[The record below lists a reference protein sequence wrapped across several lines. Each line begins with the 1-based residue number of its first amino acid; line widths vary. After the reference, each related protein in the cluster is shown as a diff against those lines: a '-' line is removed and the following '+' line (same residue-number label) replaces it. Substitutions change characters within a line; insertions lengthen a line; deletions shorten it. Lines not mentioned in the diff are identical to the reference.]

1 MPSSHI
7 SYLRC
12 AMSRTT
18 VAASSLLSEFNA
30 WLGVAFKASTDLL
43 IAAQAAIDGCGGGSR
58 MYPEDER
65 RRRLIAL
72 INAKLKLNKDRL
84 QAFLDAAAV
93 SRVFPNYHD
102 KIEILE
108 CLDYGEEKRFK
119 RWLVQAQYEKSLFS
133 YFDPV
138 TEGESLKGLH
148 ELLRTGTV
156 NRSDARDCSLEERQE
171 EILRSLFGSYVF
183 HAFPAEAMHRHF
195 NADCRTGY
203 HEDFY
208 QHLLAFH
215 AKALHRDCA
224 LVYLR
229 LTREMTHGLSAVELR
244 DALCSFIR
252 ETYDRL
258 SNHCVLAIQIEPFR
272 EGQEAGEWNLFSDL
286 VLYAEKHREVRLKT
300 GYFHP
305 QRIQAATAAHIPTLN
320 KGEARF
326 DLANEG
332 FFFRDCFVLQ
342 PATERGEQVE
352 RPANLLLLFDK
363 NERDETVI
371 PCPGCRSTNVAGN
384 SYPTI
389 GVRSWECRNPICPDR
404 SAFDR
409 GNRYSLSSIIK
420 QEAIKSDADQIPESS
435 LRRWKLDVVR
445 DVDEPTVC
453 DMLVRHYSL
462 HGDTVVFV
470 NGASY
475 EAEVNG
481 RRVVHE
487 TFDPKRAVQGTYARF
502 QSSAFFKRFVI
513 ERNDAGGKTP
523 TPIPHSFKD
532 ASVYNGDCFELLS
545 PLKESSIDGAVTS
558 PPYYNARSY
567 STWPNIYCYLH
578 DMYNA
583 ARAVYRVLKPGS
595 YYVFNIFD
603 YFDNENII
611 VFSAMG
617 KKRMILGA
625 YIVNLFRRIGFELH
639 GNVAWFKGEI
649 EGKRNYNQGNRSPY
663 YQAPLNCWEHC
674 FLFRKPGCDACS
686 YRFPTILDA
695 KPVYKIVRGENV
707 LGHTAPF
714 PPDIPLLLI
723 SQMDEGECVLD
734 PFSGSMTTGRTA
746 HRHGIRSVSIELQKE
761 YCDLG
766 IRLLEKDSLHQHAM
780 NNGSA
785 TQTRSDDDYPL
796 FAQSGCSEGRAAAP
810 SHDHADG
817 VRTGEKQRRFF

>member
-1 MPSSHI
+1 
-7 SYLRC
+7 
-12 AMSRTT
+12 MSRTPA
-18 VAASSLLSEFNA
+18 AASKLLAEFNS
-30 WLGVAFKASTDLL
+30 WLGVAFKAPPDLL
-43 IAAQAAIDGCGGGSR
+43 TAAQAAVDGCSDWQ

-93 SRVFPNYHD
+93 SRVFPNYHE

-108 CLDYGEEKRFK
+108 CLDYGDEKQFK
-119 RWLVQAQYEKSLFS
+119 RWLAEARYEKGLFS
-133 YFDPV
+133 SFDPV
-138 TEGESLKGLH
+138 TESESLEGLH

-156 NRSDARDCSLEERQE
+156 NRSDARDCSVDERQE

-183 HAFPAEAMHRHF
+183 HAFPVEAMHRHF
-195 NADCRTGY
+195 NADCRVRY
-203 HEDFY
+203 HADFY

-215 AKALHRDCA
+215 PQALHRDCA

-229 LTREMTHGLSAVELR
+229 LFCGAMNEMSGDELR

-272 EGQEAGEWNLFSDL
+272 EGAAAGEWNLFSDL
-286 VLYAEKHREVRLKT
+286 VLYAEKHREVKLKA

-305 QRIQAATAAHIPTLN
+305 RRVEVATAEHVPPLDSEQAC
-320 KGEARF
+320 F
-326 DLANEG
+326 DIANEG

-342 PATERGEQVE
+342 ASEQDE
-352 RPANLLLLFDK
+352 GPANLLLLFDK

-371 PCPGCRSTNVAGN
+371 PCPGCRSSIVAGN
-384 SYPTI
+384 SYPTL

-445 DVDEPTVC
+445 DVDASAIC

-481 RRVVHE
+481 RRVVHQ
-487 TFDPKRAVQGTYARF
+487 TFDPKRAVHGTHARF
-502 QSSAFFKRFVI
+502 QSSAFFKRFVV
-513 ERNDAGGKTP
+513 ERDSPDGKAP
-523 TPIPHSFKD
+523 TPVPHSFKD
-532 ASVYNGDCFELLS
+532 TTVYNGDCFEVLS
-545 PLKESSIDGAVTS
+545 RLRESSIDGAVTS

-567 STWPNIYCYLH
+567 STWPNIYCYLY

-625 YIVNLFRRIGFELH
+625 YIINLFRRVGFELD

-663 YQAPLNCWEHC
+663 YQAPLNTWEHC
-674 FLFRKPGCDACS
+674 FVFRKPGGKGRS
-686 YRFPTILDA
+686 YRFPVVLDA
-695 KPVYKIVRGENV
+695 KPFYKIVRGVNV

-723 SQMDEGECVLD
+723 SQMEKGECVLD

-746 HRHGIRSVSIELQKE
+746 YQRGLPSVSIELQKE
-761 YCDLG
+761 YCELG
-766 IRLLEKDSLHQHAM
+766 LKLLNKDGMQLHIL

-785 TQTRSDDDYPL
+785 KQTQSEDGNPL
-796 FAQSGCSEGRAAAP
+796 FSQSENSQSQGAAP
-810 SHDHADG
+810 SHDRASGMRRH
-817 VRTGEKQRRFF
+817 EKQQRLF

>member
-1 MPSSHI
+1 
-7 SYLRC
+7 L
-12 AMSRTT
+12 
-18 VAASSLLSEFNA
+18 
-30 WLGVAFKASTDLL
+30 WLDVAFKAPANLL
-43 IAAQAAIDGCGGGSR
+43 TAAQAAIDGCRDSR
-58 MYPEDER
+58 MYPKEER
-65 RRRLIAL
+65 RRRLLAL

-93 SRVFPNYHD
+93 NRVFPNYHD

-108 CLDYGEEKRFK
+108 CLDYSDKKRFK
-119 RWLVQAQYEKSLFS
+119 RWLAYAQSENGLFS
-133 YFDPV
+133 AFDPV
-138 TEGESLKGLH
+138 TEAESLEGLH

-156 NRSDARDCSLEERQE
+156 NRSDARQCSLDERQE

-183 HAFPAEAMHRHF
+183 HAFPAKAIHRHF
-195 NADCRTGY
+195 NADCRIKY

-215 AKALHRDCA
+215 AQALHRDCA

-229 LTREMTHGLSAVELR
+229 LPREATKELAGTDLR

-272 EGQEAGEWNLFSDL
+272 EGAGAGEWNLFSDL
-286 VLYAEKHREVRLKT
+286 VLYAEKHREVKLKT
-300 GYFHP
+300 GYFRPH
-305 QRIQAATAAHIPTLN
+305 RIQAATAEHVPNLD
-320 KGEARF
+320 GEQACF
-326 DLANEG
+326 DIANEG
-332 FFFRDCFVLQ
+332 FFFRDCFVL
-342 PATERGEQVE
+342 AAGEQDN

-371 PCPGCRSTNVAGN
+371 PCPGCRSSIVAGN
-384 SYPTI
+384 SYSTL

-445 DVDEPTVC
+445 DVDESAVC

-470 NGASY
+470 NGASF

-481 RRVVHE
+481 RRVLHE
-487 TFDPKRAVQGTYARF
+487 TFDPKRAVRGTQARF
-502 QSSAFFKRFVI
+502 QSSAFFKRFVL
-513 ERNDAGGKTP
+513 ERDDTGGKAP
-523 TPIPHSFKD
+523 TPLPHPFKD
-532 ASVYNGDCFELLS
+532 TTVYNADCFEVLS
-545 PLKESSIDGAVTS
+545 RLKESSIDGAVTS

-567 STWPNIYCYLH
+567 STWPNIYCYLY

-583 ARAVYRVLKPGS
+583 ARAVFRVLKPGS

-603 YFDNENII
+603 YFDNENIL

-625 YIVNLFRRIGFELH
+625 YLVNLFRRVGFELH
-639 GNVAWFKGEI
+639 SNVTWFKGEI

-663 YQAPLNCWEHC
+663 YQAPLNTWEHC
-674 FLFRKPGCDACS
+674 FVFRKPGGEGRP
-686 YRFPTILDA
+686 YHFPAVLDA

-723 SQMDEGECVLD
+723 SQMNRGECVLD

-746 HRHGIRSVSIELQKE
+746 YQRGLRSVSIELQKE

-766 IRLLEKDSLHQHAM
+766 IKLLKK
-780 NNGSA
+780 NNASMRA
-785 TQTRSDDDYPL
+785 RSEEDLPL
-796 FAQSGCSEGRAAAP
+796 FSQNWGS
-810 SHDHADG
+810 
-817 VRTGEKQRRFF
+817 